1 MNSNRLRPDPVL
13 ETQCFA
19 LPWSSGALSIVIAH
33 LERLELVV
41 MLQRHLPSNRNELH
55 VCCTFSHKGVS
66 SPTTPNRM
74 LPVDSR
80 GQYPKD
86 KRSKEHDTCV
96 DSPLNSHS

>member
-33 LERLELVV
+33 LERLELAV

-66 SPTTPNRM
+66 SPTTPNR
-74 LPVDSR
+74 LLRLCCQLIPGGNTLR
-80 GQYPKD
+80 INGA
-86 KRSKEHDTCV
+86 RSMILVWT
-96 DSPLNSHS
+96 LL

>member
-41 MLQRHLPSNRNELH
+41 MLQRHLP
-55 VCCTFSHKGVS
+55 
-66 SPTTPNRM
+66 
-74 LPVDSR
+74 
-80 GQYPKD
+80 
-86 KRSKEHDTCV
+86 
-96 DSPLNSHS
+96 